1 MNDPQ
6 DGAVAAQQSNTKTV
20 VKRADDT
27 KEAQGLADLLLATAK
42 PSGLSCGSRG
52 TRQDAGTVGARVR
65 MR

>member
-1 MNDPQ
+1 MFLKMLTRRCGWSCPSCKRMNDPQ

-42 PSGLSCGSRG
+42 PSGLS
-52 TRQDAGTVGARVR
+52 
-65 MR
+65 